1 METITSQQPS
11 IDIVYD
17 WFKPEGCPPDRNAL
31 QSLVSYP
38 KLTKTGETVD
48 VPFSVI
54 KDEDNKLFSV
64 MYGFSSMKRFDSL
77 PEAENY
83 IRLWDAESLMEDL
96 DSEQLEVTTIEVF
109 GILLLFTKW

>member
-31 QSLVSYP
+31 KSLVSYP

-48 VPFSVI
+48 VAFSVI
-54 KDEDNKLFSV
+54 KDEDNKLFRSEESRV
-64 MYGFSSMKRFDSL
+64 GKECVSTCRSRWLTYHYKKKSKNNNDKRL
-77 PEAENY
+77 NK
-83 IRLWDAESLMEDL
+83 
-96 DSEQLEVTTIEVF
+96 QH
-109 GILLLFTKW
+109 